1 MRIRINW
8 ADAVVRSIF
17 ALGVPM
23 LIAVGVLVW
32 GYYRTENHTALPD
45 PNASPIF
52 AVGADGKPIP
62 ILPTPSPATPTP
74 GRNPGTLYRI
84 EGVVVDEVGAPVP
97 DVCIAIGPNGCQPHS
112 PRTDDRGV
120 YYVDFPDAQVSYD
133 LHFTKDGYKDY
144 ATRLQPTQ
152 NQVLNIV
159 LAQ

>member
-8 ADAVVRSIF
+8 SDPGVRTMF
-17 ALGVPM
+17 ALGLPM
-23 LIAVGVLVW
+23 LLAVGVLVW
-32 GYYRTENHTALPD
+32 GFYRTENHTPLPD
-45 PNASPIF
+45 ANASPIF
-52 AVGADGKPIP
+52 AVAPDGKAIPIP
-62 ILPTPSPATPTP
+62 PTPKPATPTP
-74 GRNPGTLYRI
+74 GLNPGTTYRL
-84 EGVVVDEVGAPVP
+84 EGIVVDQIGAPIP

-120 YYVDFPDAQVSYD
+120 YFIDFPQAQVSYD
-133 LHFTKDGYKDY
+133 LHFTKDGYKEF